1 MTVETIEVL
10 SDENAAILIRQ
21 ARWQRQKDRHY
32 FKRMTAADV
41 VDQLQASISAWLV
54 AVTQKIST
62 VESPLPPMS
71 EDQLRPSET
80 PEVIAL
86 LMYARAYPG
95 RFLLVEFTSKPPQ
108 TFQKG
113 LRAAAR
119 VRNLAVHLE
128 TLIGAS
134 MLLKVNPK
142 GTPEESAKMEES
154 L

>member
-1 MTVETIEVL
+1 MKVETIEVL
-10 SDENAAILIRQ
+10 SDENAEILSRQ
-21 ARWQRQKDRHY
+21 ARRERQKDRDY
-32 FKRMTAADV
+32 FMRMSVADV

-62 VESPLPPMS
+62 ESPLPAIS
-71 EDQLRPSET
+71 EAQLRPSET

-86 LMYARAYPG
+86 LMYARTYPG

-108 TFQKG
+108 TFQKE

-128 TLIGAS
+128 TLIGGS
-134 MLLKVNPK
+134 MLLKVNQK
-142 GTPEESAKMEES
+142 ETSEESANTEES

>member
-1 MTVETIEVL
+1 MKVETIEVL
-10 SDENAAILIRQ
+10 SDENAAILSRQ
-21 ARWQRQKDRHY
+21 ARRERQKEREY
-32 FKRMTAADV
+32 FRRMAVADV

-62 VESPLPPMS
+62 VESPWPPVS
-71 EDQLRPSET
+71 EEQLRPSET

-108 TFQKG
+108 TFQRG

-128 TLIGAS
+128 TLMGGS
-134 MLLKVNPK
+134 MLLKANPK
-142 GTPEESAKMEES
+142 ETPEKSAHTEES